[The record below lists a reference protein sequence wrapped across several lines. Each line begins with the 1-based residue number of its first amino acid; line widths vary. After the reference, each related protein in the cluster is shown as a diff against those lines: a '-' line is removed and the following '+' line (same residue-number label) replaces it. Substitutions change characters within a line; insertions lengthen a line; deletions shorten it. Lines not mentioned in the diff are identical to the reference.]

1 MNMKRLFITFFIS
14 NLFFSASYG
23 QTLIEQIE
31 QSYSALDSV
40 TYIND
45 IISSYA
51 KALEKEGKEEL
62 LLYYELF
69 CNNNHDK
76 TEWPE
81 KYAEDYHG
89 IQSVQKDFLEAFIC
103 DVKSSRPEYVL
114 NLKVKE
120 DKTLQIDTTKLAFN
134 LFYFGKNYKNG
145 LYVYCDNGEYS
156 WQDGGYISFSKM
168 FGENARKV
176 FKRIM
181 GKHPKH
187 LLYCYDLEGMNT
199 ILYVIDKDIY
209 IYRIIQMKEYKL
221 DDYMNNVYPAVLHS
235 RL

>member
-1 MNMKRLFITFFIS
+1 MVMKRLFITLLIS

-31 QSYSALDSV
+31 QAYSNLDSV

-81 KYAEDYHG
+81 KYAEDYHR

-156 WQDGGYISFSKM
+156 WQDGGYIYLFQKCSERMREKFSR
-168 FGENARKV
+168 G
-176 FKRIM
+176 
-181 GKHPKH
+181 
-187 LLYCYDLEGMNT
+187 
-199 ILYVIDKDIY
+199 
-209 IYRIIQMKEYKL
+209 
-221 DDYMNNVYPAVLHS
+221 
-235 RL
+235 